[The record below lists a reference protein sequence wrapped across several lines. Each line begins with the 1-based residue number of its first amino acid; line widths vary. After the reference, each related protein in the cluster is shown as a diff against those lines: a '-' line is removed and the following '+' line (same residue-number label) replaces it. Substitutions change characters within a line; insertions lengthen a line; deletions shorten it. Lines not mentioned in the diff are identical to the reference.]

1 MRLILLTITF
11 LFTCSAFAQQ
21 HGTIK
26 GVITTSD
33 GKPAANVS
41 VKIENARQGDIT
53 NEKGEY
59 MIRRVA
65 PGSRLLKVTAVGA
78 VAQERTLT
86 VEAGKTIAA
95 DFILNINASQLEEVV
110 VSSRNPDKENRFV
123 AKMPLTN
130 LENPQ
135 VYNTV
140 SAELLKQQAITN
152 FDDALRNVPG
162 ISRTWESTGRPG
174 DGGSYFALR
183 GFDAQPMLTNGLP
196 GLSFG
201 NLDPSNIEEIEV
213 LKGPSGT
220 LFGGSVYSYGGM
232 INTVTKKPYYDFG
245 GEVAYNF
252 GSFGLNRITADFNT
266 PLSKTE
272 KIAMRVNMAYHNEN
286 SWQDAGFKKSFFV
299 APSLSYVVNDRLSF
313 QVMTEF
319 LDEERAVPPVFF
331 HSDRYTP
338 LPFKNLSELNLNRE
352 LSFTSNELTM
362 KNPRFNMQAQ
372 MLYKLSS
379 QWTSQT
385 VVSRS
390 TVKSNGIYTYIWD
403 DDPSTADYFNQYFH
417 RDAFTQS
424 ATDIQQNFNG
434 DFMIGKVRNRL
445 LVGLDFYSRTTI
457 DHGSDWVVGRV
468 VTPQGEVITEDP
480 SSGDPIPAV
489 PLTLSAVNALIDQTG
504 YVVNSNVTNSFYSA
518 YVSDVVNILPNLM
531 AMASLRVD
539 HFRSG
544 GEKFIDDEDFDQ
556 TLVSPKLG
564 LVYQPIPDRL
574 SLFANYINGFINQ
587 EPRQTT
593 NGLKSFKPEHANQLE
608 YGIKA
613 NLFGGKLFGTVSV
626 YDIRVRDRVVPLPD
640 DMNDYRQGAKV
651 SSKGFEVDLT
661 SNPVAGLNLIAGYS
675 YNDIQS
681 LAGTFNDFYSEP
693 GRSPGGQGPKN
704 LANFWA
710 TYKFLKGGLKN
721 FGIGVGGN
729 WASEYRVIDNSAT
742 GNFDLPSYTLVN
754 ASLFYN
760 GEKVRVT
767 CNVNNLNDEE
777 YYIGYWSVNPQKGR
791 NFVMS
796 VAYKF

>member
-299 APSLSYVVNDRLSF
+299 APSLSYIVNDRLSF

-385 VVSRS
+385 VISRS

-403 DDPSTADYFNQYFH
+403 DDPSTADFFNQYFH

-574 SLFANYINGFINQ
+574 SLFANYMNGFINQ

>member
-299 APSLSYVVNDRLSF
+299 APSLSYIVNDRLSF

-385 VVSRS
+385 VISRS

-403 DDPSTADYFNQYFH
+403 DDPSTADFFNQYFH

-445 LVGLDFYSRTTI
+445 LMGLDFYSRTTI

-574 SLFANYINGFINQ
+574 SLFANYMNGFINQ

>member
-196 GLSFG
+196 GLNFG

-403 DDPSTADYFNQYFH
+403 DDPSTADFFNQYFH
-417 RDAFTQS
+417 RDAFTQT
-424 ATDIQQNFNG
+424 ATDIQQNFNV

-489 PLTLSAVNALIDQTG
+489 PLTLSAVNALIDATG

-574 SLFANYINGFINQ
+574 SLFANYMNGFINQ

-754 ASLFYN
+754 ASLFYS

>member
-299 APSLSYVVNDRLSF
+299 APSLSYFVNDRLSF

-385 VVSRS
+385 VISRS

-574 SLFANYINGFINQ
+574 SLFANYMNGFINQ

-593 NGLKSFKPEHANQLE
+593 NGLKNFKPEHANQLE

-640 DMNDYRQGAKV
+640 DINDYRQGAKV

>member
-196 GLSFG
+196 GLNFG

-385 VVSRS
+385 VISRS

-403 DDPSTADYFNQYFH
+403 DDPSTADFFNQYFH

-489 PLTLSAVNALIDQTG
+489 PLTLSAVNALIDATG

-574 SLFANYINGFINQ
+574 SLFANYMNGFINQ

-593 NGLKSFKPEHANQLE
+593 NGLKSFKPELANQLE